1 MILVHCFG
9 FLFCIRYIQKI
20 ETKLDFDYSFEISP
34 GSLDHGAR
42 NKIKQDIQRIVQIQ
56 SQLCLQIIDMH
67 GDGESLGTGGL
78 NPVCT
83 YYQSDAPW
91 QSFTSHK

>member
-42 NKIKQDIQRIVQIQ
+42 NKIKQDI
-56 SQLCLQIIDMH
+56 
-67 GDGESLGTGGL
+67 
-78 NPVCT
+78 
-83 YYQSDAPW
+83 
-91 QSFTSHK
+91 